1 MPNPDRTDPAAPGRP
16 LLVFD
21 GDCAVC
27 TSVARWAERH
37 LVGRADVRPWQF
49 LDLAPLGLTEDEVS
63 TAMYWVDADGRTS
76 RGHLGAGRMLQA
88 FGGAWRPLGWLART
102 PPTSWLAD
110 PLYRLVAANRHRLP
124 GATPACRL
132 DDPGMPH
139 PGSGGPT

>member
-1 MPNPDRTDPAAPGRP
+1 MPDRDAPAEGARP

-37 LVGRADVRPWQF
+37 LGGRADVAPWQR
-49 LDLAPLGLTEDEVS
+49 LDLAPLGLTEADVA
-63 TAMYWVDADGRTS
+63 TAMYWVDGTGRTW
-76 RGHLGAGRMLQA
+76 RGHLGTGRMLQA

-102 PPTSWLAD
+102 PPTSWLAG

-124 GATPACRL
+124 GSTPACRL
-132 DDPGMPH
+132 DDPGTH
-139 PGSGGPT
+139 SPGTTRQA